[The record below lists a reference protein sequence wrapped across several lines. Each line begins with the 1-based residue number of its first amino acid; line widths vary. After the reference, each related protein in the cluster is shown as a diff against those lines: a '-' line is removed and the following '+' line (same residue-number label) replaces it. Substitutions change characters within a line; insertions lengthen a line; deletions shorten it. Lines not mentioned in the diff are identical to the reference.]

1 MRERGGAV
9 GSTIKHFRTCN
20 LCEAMCGI
28 EITVENDK
36 ITTIKG
42 DAEDSFSR
50 GHICPKAIAL
60 KDLYEDPDRIR
71 MPMEKVDGEWRELA
85 WDEALDKVTARIKSL
100 QAEHGNDALGVY
112 LGNPN
117 VHNTGSLLMSGGLLR
132 ALKTNNKFSATS
144 VDQLPHHIVSW
155 KLFGH
160 QLRIPVPDIDNT
172 DYFLIMGAN
181 PLASN
186 GSIMSVADVKQRLK
200 DVRKRGKVVVIDPR
214 RTATAELADAHHF
227 VRPGSDV
234 LVLLAMLNV
243 LFAEG
248 LVNAG
253 SVAKHLDLEPTSL
266 ADTFSSYTPE
276 KVAPQTGMSAGVIR
290 GLVMDFCTA
299 KAPVMYG
306 RLGVSVQEFGTLTQ
320 YLIMLFNIFTGRL
333 DTVGGL
339 MFTKPAVD
347 ILAQTGRGNM
357 GRFHSRV
364 RGLPEFNGE
373 LPVAVLSEE
382 ITTPGAGQIKGM
394 VLMAGNPVLSTPNG
408 EQLDRAFKG
417 LDLLISVDFYINE
430 SSRHADFILPPVSP
444 LEREHYDVIFNVLA
458 VRNNA
463 RYAKALFPRKA
474 NAKHDWEILLGL
486 RDRLQPAVGLK
497 DKLSRELLW
506 RAGPSGIL
514 TFLLRRGPYG
524 GGLNPFKGL
533 SLTKLK
539 KSPHGIDLGALKPVL
554 PEGLYHRDRKIH
566 LEADF
571 FLKDLARVETK
582 FFNQDGKPEQFLL
595 IGRRDMRSN
604 NSWLHNSRRLVKGK
618 PRCTA
623 LINPIDAQK
632 LAITEGDMVK
642 VSSRVGS
649 VELAAQLSDEM
660 MSGVI
665 SIPHGWGHNLG
676 GTQWKIAE
684 DHAGVSVNN
693 LTDEMHI
700 DELSGNAVLN
710 GVPVILALIKLNTA
724 ISA

>member
-1 MRERGGAV
+1 MSA
-9 GSTIKHFRTCN
+9 SKTHFRTCN

-28 EITVENDK
+28 AIKVDDGVITS
-36 ITTIKG
+36 IKG
-42 DAEDSFSR
+42 DNDDSFSR

-71 MPMEKVDGEWRELA
+71 RPLQKVDGEWQELS
-85 WDEALDKVTARIKSL
+85 WDDALDKVAARISSL

-117 VHNTGSLLMSGGLLR
+117 VHNTGATLMSGGVLR
-132 ALKTNNKFSATS
+132 ALKTKNKFSATS

-172 DYFLIMGAN
+172 DHFLMFGAN

-200 DVRKRGKVVVIDPR
+200 DVRKRGKLVVVDPR

-243 LFAEG
+243 LFSDKLVKLGTIAE
-248 LVNAG
+248 
-253 SVAKHLDLEPTSL
+253 HLDQDPMDLES
-266 ADTFSSYTPE
+266 TFAAYNPE
-276 KVAPQTGMSAGVIR
+276 KVAALTGMSAEVIR
-290 GLVMDFCTA
+290 GMVHDFCA
-299 KAPVMYG
+299 ASQPVMYG

-320 YLIMLFNIFTGRL
+320 YLIMLFNILTGRL
-333 DTVGGL
+333 NSVGGL

-347 ILAQTGRGNM
+347 ILAQSGRGNM

-373 LPVAVLSEE
+373 LPVATLAEE

-394 VLMAGNPVLSTPNG
+394 MLIAGNPVISTPNG
-408 EQLDRAFKG
+408 EQLDRAFEK
-417 LDLLISVDFYINE
+417 LDLLVAVDFYINE

-463 RYAKALFPRKA
+463 RYAEALFPRPA
-474 NAKHDWEILLGL
+474 DGRHDWEILLGL
-486 RDRLQPAVGLK
+486 QDRLQPAHNMK
-497 DKLSRELLW
+497 EKLARKAMQ
-506 RAGPSGIL
+506 RMGPSGL
-514 TFLLRRGPYG
+514 LAVLLRKGPYG
-524 GGLNPFKGL
+524 GGANPFSGL
-533 SLTKLK
+533 SLSKLK
-539 KSPHGIDLGALKPVL
+539 KSPHGVDLGALQPAAA
-554 PEGLYHRDRKIH
+554 GGSYHRDQKLH
-566 LEADF
+566 LETEF
-571 FLKDLARVETK
+571 FLKDLTRVNTR
-582 FFNQDGKPEQFLL
+582 FFNRNSGVDTFLL
-595 IGRRDMRSN
+595 IGRRDVRSN
-604 NSWLHNSRRLVKGK
+604 NSWLHNSHRLVKGK
-618 PRCTA
+618 DRCTA
-623 LINPIDAQK
+623 LINPEDASHLNIEDGQW
-632 LAITEGDMVK
+632 LR

-649 VELAAQLSDEM
+649 IDLAAAVSDEM
-660 MSGVI
+660 MPGVI
-665 SIPHGWGHNLG
+665 SIPHGWGHHRS
-676 GTQWKIAE
+676 GTQWQQAE
-684 DHAGVSVNN
+684 AHAGVSVND

-710 GVPVILALIKLNTA
+710 GVPVTVQALAHTPA
-724 ISA
+724 EAV

>member
-1 MRERGGAV
+1 MTEAK
-9 GSTIKHFRTCN
+9 KHYRTCN

-28 EITVENDK
+28 EITVENEK
-36 ITTIKG
+36 ISSIKG

-71 MPMEKVDGEWRELA
+71 KPMEKVDGEWRELS
-85 WDEALDKVTARIKSL
+85 WDEAFDKVVARIQSL
-100 QAEHGNDALGVY
+100 QAKHGNDALGVY

-117 VHNTGSLLMSGGLLR
+117 VHNTGSLLMSGSVLR
-132 ALKTNNKFSATS
+132 ALNTKNKFSATS

-172 DYFLIMGAN
+172 DHFLIFGAN

-200 DVRKRGKVVVIDPR
+200 DVRKRGKVVVVDPR

-227 VRPGSDV
+227 VRPGTDV
-234 LVLLAMLNV
+234 LVLLAMLHV

-248 LVNAG
+248 LVNTG
-253 SVAKHLDLEPTSL
+253 NVAKHFDQGPMSL
-266 ADTFSSYTPE
+266 ADKFTEYSPE
-276 KVAPQTGMSAGVIR
+276 KVAPITGMSAAIIR
-290 GLVMDFCTA
+290 DMVRDFCSA
-299 KAPVMYG
+299 KAPVLYG
-306 RLGVSVQEFGTLTQ
+306 RLGVSVQEFGTLSQ
-320 YLIMLFNIFTGRL
+320 YLIMLFNMLTGRL
-333 DTVGGL
+333 DSVGGL

-347 ILAQTGRGNM
+347 ILAQSGRGNM

-373 LPVAVLSEE
+373 LPVAALAEE
-382 ITTPGAGQIKGM
+382 ITTPGEGQIKGM
-394 VLMAGNPVLSTPNG
+394 ILIAGNPVLSTPNG
-408 EQLDRAFKG
+408 EQLDRAFK
-417 LDLLISVDFYINE
+417 DLELQVAIDFYINE

-458 VRNNA
+458 VRDNA

-474 NAKHDWEILLGL
+474 DARHDWEILLSL
-486 RDRLQPAVGLK
+486 RDRLQPPKGLK
-497 DKLSRELLW
+497 EKLSRQLL
-506 RAGPSGIL
+506 RSAGPAGLL
-514 TFLLRRGPYG
+514 TFLLRQGPYG

-533 SLTKLK
+533 SLGKLK
-539 KSPHGIDLGALKPVL
+539 RSPHGVDLGALKPAL
-554 PEGLYHRDRKIH
+554 PKGLYHRDRKIH
-566 LEADF
+566 LEAEF
-571 FLKDLARVETK
+571 FLKDLARVDSK
-582 FFNQDGKPEQFLL
+582 FFDNDGVPEKFLL
-595 IGRRDMRSN
+595 IGRRDVRSN
-604 NSWLHNSRRLVKGK
+604 NSWLHNSHRLVKGK
-618 PRCTA
+618 SRCTA
-623 LINPIDAQK
+623 LINPLDAQA
-632 LAITEGDMVK
+632 LAIADGDMVK

-660 MSGVI
+660 MTGVI
-665 SIPHGWGHNLG
+665 SIPHGWGHSLS
-676 GTQWKIAE
+676 GTQWQTAE
-684 DHAGVSVNN
+684 AHAGVSVND

-710 GVPVILALIKLNTA
+710 GVPVTLESMSMNEAV
-724 ISA
+724 SA

>member
-1 MRERGGAV
+1 M
-9 GSTIKHFRTCN
+9 GSTSKHFRTCN

-42 DAEDSFSR
+42 DEQDSFSR
-50 GHICPKAIAL
+50 GHICPKALAL

-71 MPMEKVDGEWRELA
+71 TPMEKVDGEWRELS
-85 WDEALDKVTARIKSL
+85 WEEALDKVASRIKSL
-100 QAEHGNDALGVY
+100 QAEHGNDSLGVY

-117 VHNTGSLLMSGGLLR
+117 VHNTGSLLMSGGVLR
-132 ALKTNNKFSATS
+132 ALKTKNKFSATS

-172 DYFLIMGAN
+172 DYFLMFGAN

-200 DVRKRGKVVVIDPR
+200 DVRKRGKVVVVDPR

-227 VRPGSDV
+227 VRPGTDV

-248 LVNAG
+248 LVNTG
-253 SVAKHLDLEPTSL
+253 SLAKHLDQGPMSL
-266 ADTFSSYTPE
+266 ADKFGAYSPE
-276 KVAPQTGMSAGVIR
+276 MVAPLTGMSAEVIR
-290 GLVMDFCTA
+290 GLVREFCAA

-306 RLGVSVQEFGTLTQ
+306 RLGVSVQEFGTLSQ
-320 YLIMLFNIFTGRL
+320 YLIMLFNILTGRL
-333 DTVGGL
+333 DSVGGL

-347 ILAQTGRGNM
+347 ILAQSGKGNM

-373 LPVAVLSEE
+373 LPVAVLAEE
-382 ITTPGAGQIKGM
+382 IATQGEGQIKGM
-394 VLMAGNPVLSTPNG
+394 LLMAGNPVLSTPNG

-417 LDLLISVDFYINE
+417 LDLLVAIDFYINE

-463 RYAKALFPRKA
+463 RYAKALFPRRA
-474 NAKHDWEILLGL
+474 DARHDWEILLSL
-486 RDRLQPAVGLK
+486 RDRLQPARGLK
-497 DKLSRELLW
+497 DKLSRQLLR
-506 RAGPSGIL
+506 RAGPSGLL
-514 TFLLRRGPYG
+514 TLLLRQGPYG

-533 SLTKLK
+533 SMAKLK
-539 KSPHGIDLGALKPVL
+539 KSPHGIDLGALKPAL
-554 PEGLYHRDRKIH
+554 PKGLYHRDRKIH
-566 LEADF
+566 LETEF
-571 FLKDLARVETK
+571 FLKDLARVDAK
-582 FFNQDGKPEQFLL
+582 FLNPDKKPEQFLL
-595 IGRRDMRSN
+595 IGRRDVRSN
-604 NSWLHNSRRLVKGK
+604 NSWLHNSHRLVKGK
-618 PRCTA
+618 SRCTA
-623 LINPIDAQK
+623 LINPIDAQA
-632 LAITEGDMVK
+632 LAIAEGDMVR

-676 GTQWKIAE
+676 GTQWQTAE
-684 DHAGVSVNN
+684 AHAGVSVND

-710 GVPVILALIKLNTA
+710 GVPVTLMAVQDSTA

>member
-1 MRERGGAV
+1 MADA
-9 GSTIKHFRTCN
+9 IKHFRTCN
-20 LCEAMCGI
+20 LCEAMCGV
-28 EITVENDK
+28 EITVENEQ
-36 ITTIKG
+36 ITSIKG

-50 GHICPKAIAL
+50 GHICPKALAL

-71 MPMEKVDGEWRELA
+71 VPMEKVNGEWRELS
-85 WDEALDKVTARIKSL
+85 WKEAFDKVAARIKAL
-100 QAEHGNDALGVY
+100 QAEHGNDSLGAY

-132 ALKTNNKFSATS
+132 ALKTKNKFSATS

-160 QLRIPVPDIDNT
+160 QLKIPVPDIDNT
-172 DYFLIMGAN
+172 DHFLIFGAN

-200 DVRKRGKVVVIDPR
+200 DVRTRGKVVVVDPR

-227 VRPGSDV
+227 VRPGTDV
-234 LVLLAMLNV
+234 LVLLAMLHV
-243 LFAEG
+243 LFEEG
-248 LVNAG
+248 LVNTANM
-253 SVAKHLDLEPTSL
+253 AKYLDQGPMSL
-266 ADTFSSYTPE
+266 VDKFSAYSPE
-276 KVAPQTGMSAGVIR
+276 KVAPLTGMSAEVIR
-290 GLVMDFCTA
+290 GLVRDFCAA

-306 RLGVSVQEFGTLTQ
+306 RLGVSVQEFGTLSQ
-320 YLIMLFNIFTGRL
+320 YLIMLFNILTGRL
-333 DTVGGL
+333 DSVGGL

-347 ILAQTGRGNM
+347 ILAQSGKGNM

-373 LPVAVLSEE
+373 LPVAVLAEE
-382 ITTPGAGQIKGM
+382 ISTPGDGQIKGM
-394 VLMAGNPVLSTPNG
+394 LLMAGNPVLSTPNG

-417 LDLLISVDFYINE
+417 LDLLVAIDFYINE

-474 NAKHDWEILLGL
+474 NARHDWEILLSL
-486 RDRLQPAVGLK
+486 RDRLQPARGLK
-497 DKLSRELLW
+497 EKLGRQLMR
-506 RAGPSGIL
+506 RAGPSGLL
-514 TFLLRRGPYG
+514 TLLLWQGPYG

-539 KSPHGIDLGALKPVL
+539 KTPHGVDLGALKPAL
-554 PEGLYHRDRKIH
+554 PKGLYHRDRKIH
-566 LEADF
+566 LEAEF
-571 FLKDLARVETK
+571 FLSDLARVDAK
-582 FFNQDGKPEQFLL
+582 FFNQDTAPDKFLL
-595 IGRRDMRSN
+595 IGRRDVRSN
-604 NSWLHNSRRLVKGK
+604 NSWLHNSHRLVKGK
-618 PRCTA
+618 SRCTA
-623 LINPIDAQK
+623 LINPLDAQA
-632 LAITEGDMVK
+632 LAIADGDLVR

-660 MSGVI
+660 MAGVI
-665 SIPHGWGHNLG
+665 SIPHGWGHNLS
-676 GTQWKIAE
+676 GTQWQTAQ
-684 DHAGVSVNN
+684 DHAGVSVND

-700 DELSGNAVLN
+700 DALSGNAVLN
-710 GVPVILALIKLNTA
+710 GVPVTLAAVADTAA